1 MQQTLKT
8 TPAMAATVALMVA
21 FVAAVQFSVPAWQNY
36 GFGSLYLWPVT
47 LVALWFG
54 ARVAVGVVAVVML
67 LQVAWFA
74 AVPHDISAGVGATSI
89 ALRSVTYVFVAV
101 VVGEFAHR
109 LRGVA
114 FTDPLTKLPNRRAFF
129 EEVERRSRTSSTLGV
144 VACDV
149 DGLKRINDAQGH
161 AAGDDA
167 IISIGRALEELLG
180 ASGFV
185 CRVGGDEFLALTSPE
200 RAAQIGAIPDA
211 IPGARV
217 GTSLHSTTDGARI
230 DVALATADVS
240 LYRAKH
246 RLAAEP
252 DGDALPDAA

>member
-36 GFGSLYLWPVT
+36 GIGSLYLWPVT

-129 EEVERRSRTSSTLGV
+129 EEVERRSAPPALLESSPATLTGSNGSTTPRDMQPVTTPSSRSDAPWRSCWERPDSCAGSAATSS
-144 VACDV
+144 
-149 DGLKRINDAQGH
+149 
-161 AAGDDA
+161 
-167 IISIGRALEELLG
+167 
-180 ASGFV
+180 
-185 CRVGGDEFLALTSPE
+185 SP
-200 RAAQIGAIPDA
+200 
-211 IPGARV
+211 
-217 GTSLHSTTDGARI
+217 
-230 DVALATADVS
+230 
-240 LYRAKH
+240 
-246 RLAAEP
+246 
-252 DGDALPDAA
+252 